1 MDLTTVKTLIL
12 FVTLASTV
20 AFGVFPMFFVERFR
34 NARWMGK
41 MTSLSTT
48 FSGGVSH
55 ESILVFEACA
65 LKSALLKSLSEVVVY
80 FIYLF
85 WEKSNW
91 GEKSRLHMHRLKMPL
106 STRDDR

>member
-34 NARWMGK
+34 NARWMGT

-48 FSGGVSH
+48 FSGGVSYTM
-55 ESILVFEACA
+55 EQRMEPVR
-65 LKSALLKSLSEVVVY
+65 LSST
-80 FIYLF
+80 FIFCHLNQY
-85 WEKSNW
+85 S
-91 GEKSRLHMHRLKMPL
+91 
-106 STRDDR
+106 

>member
-55 ESILVFEACA
+55 ESRLVFEACA
-65 LKSALLKSLSEVVVY
+65 LKSEMLK
-80 FIYLF
+80 
-85 WEKSNW
+85 
-91 GEKSRLHMHRLKMPL
+91 LKMPQ
-106 STRDDR
+106 

>member
-34 NARWMGK
+34 NARWMGT

-48 FSGGVSH
+48 FSGGVSYKY
-55 ESILVFEACA
+55 SVVFGACA
-65 LKSALLKSLSEVVVY
+65 FKFPPPFSATSPFLGIHMSE
-80 FIYLF
+80 I
-85 WEKSNW
+85 
-91 GEKSRLHMHRLKMPL
+91 PL
-106 STRDDR
+106 VSKDPK